1 MIPQNIEEALIAV
14 KEFFYPEELQEIDE
28 SPDIDNMIKYHHTV
42 GRAMR
47 NYWGLWKKGT
57 KLKEVFKKLGIH
69 HPDDISSIILNSFW
83 KERHGQPIE
92 LEAQVKKYIDYWAK
106 LNEQADNSMPIEEEE

>member
-47 NYWGLWKKGT
+47 NYW
-57 KLKEVFKKLGIH
+57 
-69 HPDDISSIILNSFW
+69 
-83 KERHGQPIE
+83 
-92 LEAQVKKYIDYWAK
+92 
-106 LNEQADNSMPIEEEE
+106 